1 MKDLN
6 VLKEKIHKL
15 CREYSSLKSDNE
27 KKTKEEAKLREKLEL
42 LEEQSASIKKIIH
55 QNEVLAREKQE
66 AVQRLKELMQKIE
79 KAL

>member
-6 VLKEKIHKL
+6 VLKEKIYTL
-15 CREYSSLKSDNE
+15 CGKYSSLKSDYE
-27 KKTKEEAKLREKLEL
+27 KKTKEEEKLKEKLEL
-42 LEEQSASIKKIIH
+42 MEQKSAAINKITH
-55 QNEVLAREKQE
+55 QNGVLIKEKQE